1 MEEIQD
7 KKLIYFYDALC
18 GWCYGFSPV
27 LQKLYDRYSDTLAFK
42 VVSGGMM
49 LGDREGPIGK
59 VAPYIKDAYKQV
71 EMTTGVTFGE
81 RFLEKTLDEGSTLF
95 SSWYP
100 AVALE
105 VVRATKAE
113 ETVPFVR
120 ALQKAIYYDGMA
132 PADPNAYR
140 PLAQEFGLDP
150 DIFVRQMDERAFAD
164 AARAQFRETASF
176 KVGGF
181 PTLIL
186 QDGAEYFMVS
196 RGYLAYD
203 ILDFRLGQLLST
215 ENG

>member
-1 MEEIQD
+1 MQA

-27 LQKLYDRYSDTLAFK
+27 LQKLYDQYRDVLTFE
-42 VVSGGMM
+42 VISGGMI
-49 LGDREGPIGK
+49 LGDREGPIGE

-81 RFLEKTLDEGSTLF
+81 AFLDDILDEGSTLF

-105 VVRATKAE
+105 VFRTRRPQDVI
-113 ETVPFVR
+113 PFVR
-120 ALQKAIYYDGMA
+120 ALQKAIYYDGMPPSN
-132 PADPNAYR
+132 PAAYR
-140 PLAQEFGLDP
+140 ALARQFELDP
-150 DIFVRQMDERAFAD
+150 EAFVRDLDNPEFAQ
-164 AARAQFRETASF
+164 AAKAQFQTTASF

-181 PTLIL
+181 PTIIL
-186 QDGAEYFMVS
+186 QDGAEYFMLS

-203 ILDFRLGQLLST
+203 ILDFRLGQVLSKQ
-215 ENG
+215 NG